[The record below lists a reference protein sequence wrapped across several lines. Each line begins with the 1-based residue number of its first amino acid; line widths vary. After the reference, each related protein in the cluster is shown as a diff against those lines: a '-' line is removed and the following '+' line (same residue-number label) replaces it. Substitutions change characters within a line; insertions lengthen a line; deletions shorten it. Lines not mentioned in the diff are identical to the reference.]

1 MKKAKEGEHMRRSK
15 IMVVDDDADIRQ
27 ALRVLLEK
35 ENYEVEEAD
44 NGETALEL
52 LDETVD
58 LMILDIM
65 MPGKDG
71 LATCKKVRETYTF
84 PILFL
89 TAKTTEN
96 DKYMGFSSGGDDYL
110 TKPFSQIE
118 ILSRISAMLRRYC
131 IYQGKRVEENYIC
144 IKDLRIDKTVSCVYQ
159 GEREILLTN
168 TEYELLLFMAKNPN
182 KVFTLEELYENIWNE
197 PYHFSVNAT
206 VMVHIRNLRRK
217 LHDTSQASK
226 YIKNIWGKGYAITD
240 ERNEKKVS
248 K

>member
-1 MKKAKEGEHMRRSK
+1 
-15 IMVVDDDADIRQ
+15 MVVDDDADIRQ
-27 ALRVLLEK
+27 ALRVLLET

-58 LMILDIM
+58 LMILDMM
-65 MPGKDG
+65 MPEKDG
-71 LATCKKVRETYTF
+71 LATCKEVRKTYTF

-110 TKPFSQIE
+110 TKPFSQME
-118 ILSRISAMLRRYC
+118 ILARISAMLRRYC
-131 IYQGKRVEENYIC
+131 IYQGKRVEEKENYIY
-144 IKDLRIDKTVSCVYQ
+144 IKDLRIDKNVSCVYQ
-159 GEREILLTN
+159 GEREIILTS
-168 TEYELLLFMAKNPN
+168 TEYELLLFMAKHPN

-217 LHDTSQASK
+217 LNDTSQASK
-226 YIKNIWGKGYAITD
+226 YIKNIWGKGYAIID
-240 ERNEKKVS
+240 EGNEKNVS
-248 K
+248 E